1 MNLHVFD
8 GRLKDVCIDQQQ
20 IGRLPEKRASINFK
34 QQKLDTATEEYTKNM
49 RKRETHIIR
58 NNHRR
63 CSSCFA
69 RLQMWLPRIN
79 GAAGALIEANRYFT
93 VKLNSVDTHPRKD
106 TRLVSSIEK
115 YCPFL

>member
-49 RKRETHIIR
+49 RKRETHII
-58 NNHRR
+58 
-63 CSSCFA
+63 
-69 RLQMWLPRIN
+69 
-79 GAAGALIEANRYFT
+79 
-93 VKLNSVDTHPRKD
+93 
-106 TRLVSSIEK
+106 
-115 YCPFL
+115 